1 MKWNHLFSLK
11 VFQVIIFVLI
21 VVKHWFLFFFYF
33 SFFLF
38 TFEENGDQFI
48 LYEIDDVVYGAKL
61 NEDDSLKP
69 IEEDEWELVEK
80 IFNEWNEENNQDE
93 DE

>member
-1 MKWNHLFSLK
+1 MKNKENLK
-11 VFQVIIFVLI
+11 NNVIEVELSDGKKVNAN
-21 VVKHWFLFFFYF
+21 VV
-33 SFFLF
+33 F

-48 LYEIDDVVYGAKL
+48 LYEINDVVYGAKL
-61 NEDDSLKP
+61 NDDDSLKP

-93 DE
+93 EE

>member
-1 MKWNHLFSLK
+1 MNNKENLK
-11 VFQVIIFVLI
+11 NNIIEVELKDGKKVNANI
-21 VVKHWFLFFFYF
+21 V
-33 SFFLF
+33 F

-48 LYEIDDVVYGAKL
+48 LYEINDVVYGAKL
-61 NEDDSLKP
+61 NEDNSLKQ

-80 IFNEWNEENNQDE
+80 IFNEWNEENNQNE

>member
-1 MKWNHLFSLK
+1 MNNKEKLNNNITEVELNDGKK
-11 VFQVIIFVLI
+11 VNANI
-21 VVKHWFLFFFYF
+21 V
-33 SFFLF
+33 F

>member
-1 MKWNHLFSLK
+1 MNNKENLK
-11 VFQVIIFVLI
+11 NNIIEVELKDGKKVNANI
-21 VVKHWFLFFFYF
+21 V
-33 SFFLF
+33 F

-48 LYEIDDVVYGAKL
+48 LYEINDVVYGAKL
-61 NEDDSLKP
+61 NEDNSLKQ

>member
-1 MKWNHLFSLK
+1 MNSKDNLK
-11 VFQVIIFVLI
+11 NNVIEVELDNGQKVNANI
-21 VVKHWFLFFFYF
+21 V
-33 SFFLF
+33 F

-48 LYEIDDVVYGAKL
+48 LYEIDNVVYGAKL

>member
-1 MKWNHLFSLK
+1 MNNKEKLNNNIIEVELNDGKK
-11 VFQVIIFVLI
+11 VNANI
-21 VVKHWFLFFFYF
+21 V
-33 SFFLF
+33 F

-80 IFNEWNEENNQDE
+80 IFNEWNEENNQYE

>member
-1 MKWNHLFSLK
+1 MNNKEKLNNNIIEVELNDGKK
-11 VFQVIIFVLI
+11 VNANI
-21 VVKHWFLFFFYF
+21 V
-33 SFFLF
+33 F

>member
-1 MKWNHLFSLK
+1 MNNKENLK
-11 VFQVIIFVLI
+11 NNIIEVELNDGRKVNANI
-21 VVKHWFLFFFYF
+21 V
-33 SFFLF
+33 F

-48 LYEIDDVVYGAKL
+48 LYEIDDIVYGAKL

-80 IFNEWNEENNQDE
+80 IFHEWNEENNQDE

>member
-1 MKWNHLFSLK
+1 MNNKEKLK
-11 VFQVIIFVLI
+11 NNIIEVELNDGKKVNANI
-21 VVKHWFLFFFYF
+21 V
-33 SFFLF
+33 F

-80 IFNEWNEENNQDE
+80 IFNEWNEENNQDK
-93 DE
+93 DD

>member
-1 MKWNHLFSLK
+1 MNNKEKLK
-11 VFQVIIFVLI
+11 NNIIEVELNDGKKVNANI
-21 VVKHWFLFFFYF
+21 V
-33 SFFLF
+33 F

-80 IFNEWNEENNQDE
+80 IFNEWNEENNHDE

>member
-1 MKWNHLFSLK
+1 MNNKEKLK
-11 VFQVIIFVLI
+11 NNIIEVELNDGKKVNANI
-21 VVKHWFLFFFYF
+21 V
-33 SFFLF
+33 F

-80 IFNEWNEENNQDE
+80 IFNEWNEENNQYE

>member
-1 MKWNHLFSLK
+1 MNNKEKLK
-11 VFQVIIFVLI
+11 HNIIEVELNDGKKVNANI
-21 VVKHWFLFFFYF
+21 V
-33 SFFLF
+33 F

>member
-1 MKWNHLFSLK
+1 MNNKEKLNNNIIEVELNDGKK
-11 VFQVIIFVLI
+11 VNANI
-21 VVKHWFLFFFYF
+21 V
-33 SFFLF
+33 F

-80 IFNEWNEENNQDE
+80 IFNEWNEENNQEE

>member
-1 MKWNHLFSLK
+1 MNNKENLK
-11 VFQVIIFVLI
+11 NNIIEVELKDGKKVNANI
-21 VVKHWFLFFFYF
+21 V
-33 SFFLF
+33 F

-48 LYEIDDVVYGAKL
+48 LYEINDVVYGAKL
-61 NEDDSLKP
+61 NEDNSLKQ

-80 IFNEWNEENNQDE
+80 IFNEWNAENNQNE

>member
-1 MKWNHLFSLK
+1 MNNKEKLNNNIIEVELNDGKK
-11 VFQVIIFVLI
+11 VNANI
-21 VVKHWFLFFFYF
+21 V
-33 SFFLF
+33 F

-80 IFNEWNEENNQDE
+80 IFNEWNEENSQDE
-93 DE
+93 DEWIIWI

>member
-1 MKWNHLFSLK
+1 MNNKENLK
-11 VFQVIIFVLI
+11 NNIIEVELKDGKKVNANI
-21 VVKHWFLFFFYF
+21 V
-33 SFFLF
+33 F

-48 LYEIDDVVYGAKL
+48 LYEINDVVYGAKL
-61 NEDDSLKP
+61 NEDNSLRQ

-80 IFNEWNEENNQDE
+80 IFNEWNEENNQNE

>member
-1 MKWNHLFSLK
+1 MNNKENLK
-11 VFQVIIFVLI
+11 NNIIEVELKDGKKVNANI
-21 VVKHWFLFFFYF
+21 V
-33 SFFLF
+33 F

-48 LYEIDDVVYGAKL
+48 LYEINDVVYGAKL
-61 NEDDSLKP
+61 NEDNSLRQ

-80 IFNEWNEENNQDE
+80 IFNEWNAENNQNE

>member
-1 MKWNHLFSLK
+1 MNNKENLK
-11 VFQVIIFVLI
+11 NNIIEVELKDGKKVNANI
-21 VVKHWFLFFFYF
+21 V
-33 SFFLF
+33 F

-48 LYEIDDVVYGAKL
+48 LYEINDVVYGAKL
-61 NEDDSLKP
+61 NEDNSLKQ

-80 IFNEWNEENNQDE
+80 IFNEWNAENNQDE

>member
-1 MKWNHLFSLK
+1 MNNKEKLK
-11 VFQVIIFVLI
+11 NNIIEVELNDGKKVNANI
-21 VVKHWFLFFFYF
+21 V
-33 SFFLF
+33 F

-93 DE
+93 DG

>member
-1 MKWNHLFSLK
+1 MNNKEKLNNNIIEVELNDGKK
-11 VFQVIIFVLI
+11 VNANI
-21 VVKHWFLFFFYF
+21 V
-33 SFFLF
+33 F

-61 NEDDSLKP
+61 NEDDSLEL

>member
-1 MKWNHLFSLK
+1 MNNKENLK
-11 VFQVIIFVLI
+11 NNSIEVELKDGKKVNANI
-21 VVKHWFLFFFYF
+21 V
-33 SFFLF
+33 F

-48 LYEIDDVVYGAKL
+48 LYEINDVVYGAKL
-61 NEDDSLKP
+61 NEDNSLKQ

-80 IFNEWNEENNQDE
+80 IFNEWNEENNQNE

>member
-1 MKWNHLFSLK
+1 MNNKEKLNNNIIEVELNDGKK
-11 VFQVIIFVLI
+11 VNANI
-21 VVKHWFLFFFYF
+21 V
-33 SFFLF
+33 F

-69 IEEDEWELVEK
+69 SEEDEWELVEK

>member
-1 MKWNHLFSLK
+1 MNNKEKLK
-11 VFQVIIFVLI
+11 NNIIEVELNDGKKVNANI
-21 VVKHWFLFFFYF
+21 V
-33 SFFLF
+33 F

-80 IFNEWNEENNQDE
+80 IFNEWNEENSQDE
-93 DE
+93 DEWIIWI

>member
-1 MKWNHLFSLK
+1 MNNKEKLNNNIIEVELNDGKK
-11 VFQVIIFVLI
+11 VNANI
-21 VVKHWFLFFFYF
+21 V
-33 SFFLF
+33 F

-80 IFNEWNEENNQDE
+80 IFNECNEENNQDE

>member
-1 MKWNHLFSLK
+1 MNNKEKLNNNIIEVELNDGKK
-11 VFQVIIFVLI
+11 VNANI
-21 VVKHWFLFFFYF
+21 V
-33 SFFLF
+33 F

-80 IFNEWNEENNQDE
+80 IFNEWNEGNNQDE

>member
-1 MKWNHLFSLK
+1 MNNKEKLK
-11 VFQVIIFVLI
+11 NNIIEVELNDGKKVNANI
-21 VVKHWFLFFFYF
+21 V
-33 SFFLF
+33 F

-80 IFNEWNEENNQDE
+80 IFNEWNEGNNQDE
-93 DE
+93 DG

>member
-1 MKWNHLFSLK
+1 MNNKEKLNNNIIDVELNDGKK
-11 VFQVIIFVLI
+11 VNANI
-21 VVKHWFLFFFYF
+21 V
-33 SFFLF
+33 F

>member
-1 MKWNHLFSLK
+1 MNNKEKLNNNIIEVELNDGKK
-11 VFQVIIFVLI
+11 VNANI
-21 VVKHWFLFFFYF
+21 V
-33 SFFLF
+33 F

-80 IFNEWNEENNQDE
+80 IFNEWNEENNHDE

>member
-1 MKWNHLFSLK
+1 MNNKEKLK
-11 VFQVIIFVLI
+11 NNIIEVELNDGKKVNANI
-21 VVKHWFLFFFYF
+21 V
-33 SFFLF
+33 F

>member
-1 MKWNHLFSLK
+1 MNNKEKLK
-11 VFQVIIFVLI
+11 NNIIEVELNDGKKVNANI
-21 VVKHWFLFFFYF
+21 V
-33 SFFLF
+33 F

-69 IEEDEWELVEK
+69 IEEDE
-80 IFNEWNEENNQDE
+80 
-93 DE
+93 

>member
-1 MKWNHLFSLK
+1 MNNKEKLNNNIIEVELNDGKK
-11 VFQVIIFVLI
+11 VNANI
-21 VVKHWFLFFFYF
+21 V
-33 SFFLF
+33 F

-80 IFNEWNEENNQDE
+80 IFNEWNEGNNQDE
-93 DE
+93 DG

>member
-1 MKWNHLFSLK
+1 MSNKEKLK
-11 VFQVIIFVLI
+11 NNIIEVELNDGKKVNANI
-21 VVKHWFLFFFYF
+21 V
-33 SFFLF
+33 F

>member
-1 MKWNHLFSLK
+1 MNNKDNLK
-11 VFQVIIFVLI
+11 NDVIEVELDNGQKVNANI
-21 VVKHWFLFFFYF
+21 V
-33 SFFLF
+33 F

-48 LYEIDDVVYGAKL
+48 LYEIDNVVYGAKL
-61 NEDDSLKP
+61 NEDDSLRP

>member
-1 MKWNHLFSLK
+1 MNNKEKLNNNIIEVELNDGKK
-11 VFQVIIFVLI
+11 VNANI
-21 VVKHWFLFFFYF
+21 V
-33 SFFLF
+33 F

-80 IFNEWNEENNQDE
+80 IFNEWNEENNQYE
-93 DE
+93 GE

>member
-1 MKWNHLFSLK
+1 MNNKEKLNNNIIEVELNDGKK
-11 VFQVIIFVLI
+11 VNANI
-21 VVKHWFLFFFYF
+21 V
-33 SFFLF
+33 F

-69 IEEDEWELVEK
+69 IEEDE
-80 IFNEWNEENNQDE
+80 
-93 DE
+93 